1 MVVTENDGRMAA
13 LVAWLTTLPEFQCAV
28 DSLLPASSDASF
40 RRYFRVPSGTHGSLI
55 VMDAP
60 PALEDSRPF
69 ISVAALLDSADVSVP
84 KIFAA
89 DLADGFLL
97 LSDLGSKTYLGALL
111 ANDRTD
117 APGLMNDA
125 LAALERMQSRASGSQ
140 LPPYDRAL
148 LLREMNLFIDWYLTR
163 HLGVEPS
170 SAERDMLNSLFE
182 RLVENAQN
190 QAQVVVHRDYHSR
203 NLMVLDDALHH
214 GNPGVLDFQDAVAG
228 PITYDLVSL
237 LRDAYVEW
245 PEEQAL
251 DWTVRYWQKARAL
264 GLRVPSDFADF
275 WREFE
280 LMGLQRHLK
289 VLGIF
294 ARLSYRDQKHGYL
307 DDLPLVLRYVRG
319 VAARYRLAA
328 PLLKLLDRAQ
338 GHATLPRYTF

>member
-1 MVVTENDGRMAA
+1 
-13 LVAWLTTLPEFQCAV
+13 LP
-28 DSLLPASSDASF
+28 P
-40 RRYFRVPSGTHGSLI
+40 
-55 VMDAP
+55 
-60 PALEDSRPF
+60 
-69 ISVAALLDSADVSVP
+69 ISQTA
-84 KIFAA
+84 
-89 DLADGFLL
+89 FLL

-111 ANDRTD
+111 ANDRKD

-237 LRDAYVEW
+237 LRDAYVEM
-245 PEEQAL
+245 
-251 DWTVRYWQKARAL
+251 ARRT
-264 GLRVPSDFADF
+264 G
-275 WREFE
+275 
-280 LMGLQRHLK
+280 
-289 VLGIF
+289 
-294 ARLSYRDQKHGYL
+294 AR
-307 DDLPLVLRYVRG
+307 
-319 VAARYRLAA
+319 
-328 PLLKLLDRAQ
+328 LDRALL
-338 GHATLPRYTF
+338 AESPCARLERPV